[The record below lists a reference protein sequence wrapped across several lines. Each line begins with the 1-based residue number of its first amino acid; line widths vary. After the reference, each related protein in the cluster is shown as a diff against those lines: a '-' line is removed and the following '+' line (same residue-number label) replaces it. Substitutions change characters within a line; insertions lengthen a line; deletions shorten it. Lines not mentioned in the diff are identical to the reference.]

1 MAEVAFEEREYLAC
15 CGSAK
20 FAKFMALASPFA
32 SYDLAVQAARDIW
45 FNKVD
50 VNGLLEAFAAHPA
63 IGQSAPSSGHRS
75 KTNAQWSKGE
85 QSTALATATYS
96 TLQSATSRIAGLM
109 ANSDPS
115 HDQWPPL
122 LASHSKMQPPPARS
136 AQPMAASGHTPT
148 TSNLPPLFPSEPP
161 EPRRSTQPSFAAI
174 ARPKLV
180 FRFPPISIPSKPRIL
195 KEGKPAVTFTAS
207 ELQPGIQRFQYSIIA
222 KFTAGR
228 PHIDD
233 IRRCFASAWSIADLD
248 SIGAID
254 ARHILIIASSEEDS
268 NKILAHPLRKVG
280 QSLFRLFRWSP
291 DFHRR
296 REPTTTTTWIKL
308 PGLPNQLYDQGYLYT
323 IVSQFSRFIA
333 IDHRTRVV
341 SNPSFARVCIELDLN
356 KPIPEE
362 VWIGLPNSD
371 GFWQPITY
379 ENKLSYCS
387 RCKLHGHDLSNC
399 RKTKPMSA
407 AREPSGLPNQVK
419 RDDFGLPIGKPNG
432 VAFQEKHEKVKPLS
446 RNKEVTITCSSEQ
459 NEAGW
464 KMVKKRK
471 GKLDQDSATPHGS
484 ICSLN
489 PANQHQ
495 NLSSEDNPPVIQLGP
510 TPPLQICTSPN
521 NVTPISE
528 IHDIQADQNIFVAPI
543 SEIHHIP
550 AVDKGKISINDLTN
564 KDLTTQDE
572 ESIDP
577 ASAMILYNEQDDNI
591 MLPDLYLTNVG
602 GQFSCEQLGGKI
614 FQDQEE
620 FAKFAEENGYVQEDS
635 TIEYVDPSPMPKPRQ
650 QKKKDKK
657 KGSRSSARS
666 CPKKKDKNYELVEW
680 NAKYRLKFGHV
691 FLICASG
698 RSSPE
703 ILAEL
708 KKRFSNRPIVEF
720 EIAAQEQMKI
730 TELRL
735 LKLIETKSLSAST
748 DAPQSTP
755 AVKKVEDRVTIIG
768 GHLTGASEA
777 AARKSSQATRP
788 PITTHVL
795 DVAKG
800 CPAAGV
806 DVRLEMWAGHHSYPS
821 FEGSPAESWVMLGSS
836 VTDNDGR
843 SGQLMGKA
851 DSVNP
856 GLYRISFNTGK
867 YCPGGFFPYVS
878 ILFEIRESQKFE
890 HFHVPLLF
898 SPFSF
903 TTYRGS

>member
-1 MAEVAFEEREYLAC
+1 
-15 CGSAK
+15 
-20 FAKFMALASPFA
+20 
-32 SYDLAVQAARDIW
+32 
-45 FNKVD
+45 
-50 VNGLLEAFAAHPA
+50 
-63 IGQSAPSSGHRS
+63 
-75 KTNAQWSKGE
+75 
-85 QSTALATATYS
+85 
-96 TLQSATSRIAGLM
+96 M

-148 TSNLPPLFPSEPP
+148 TSNLPPLLPSEPP
-161 EPRRSTQPSFAAI
+161 DHRRSTQTSFAAI

-180 FRFPPISIPSKPRIL
+180 FRFPPISIPSKPRTL
-195 KEGKPAVTFTAS
+195 KDGKPAVTFTAS
-207 ELQPGIQRFQYSIIA
+207 ELQPGVQRFQHSIIA

-254 ARHILIIASSEEDS
+254 ARHILIITSSEEDS

-371 GFWQPITY
+371 GFWQAITY

-407 AREPSGLPNQVK
+407 AREPTGLPNQVNPNGVALQDK

-446 RNKEVTITCSSEQ
+446 RNKEDTITCSSEQ

-464 KMVKKRK
+464 KLVKKRK
-471 GKLDQDSATPHGS
+471 GKLDQDSATPHG
-484 ICSLN
+484 ITCSLN
-489 PANQHQ
+489 PANQHH

-510 TPPLQICTSPN
+510 TPPMQICTSPN
-521 NVTPISE
+521 SVTPISE
-528 IHDIQADQNIFVAPI
+528 IHVVAPI
-543 SEIHHIP
+543 SEIHPIP
-550 AVDKGKISINDLTN
+550 AVDNGKISINDLTS

-591 MLPDLYLTNVG
+591 LLPDLYLTNVG
-602 GQFSCEQLGGKI
+602 GQFYCEQLGGKI

-635 TIEYVDPSPMPKPRQ
+635 TIPIEEPEKGYEVPEVIHNSAIQSCDQVEYVDPSPMPRTRQ
-650 QKKKDKK
+650 QKKRIRKRGLGLQLARAPKRKTKTSFGLDLVFLLLF
-657 KGSRSSARS
+657 ARS
-666 CPKKKDKNYELVEW
+666 CK
-680 NAKYRLKFGHV
+680 
-691 FLICASG
+691 SG
-698 RSSPE
+698 
-703 ILAEL
+703 L
-708 KKRFSNRPIVEF
+708 
-720 EIAAQEQMKI
+720 
-730 TELRL
+730 
-735 LKLIETKSLSAST
+735 
-748 DAPQSTP
+748 
-755 AVKKVEDRVTIIG
+755 
-768 GHLTGASEA
+768 
-777 AARKSSQATRP
+777 
-788 PITTHVL
+788 
-795 DVAKG
+795 
-800 CPAAGV
+800 C
-806 DVRLEMWAGHHSYPS
+806 W
-821 FEGSPAESWVMLGSS
+821 
-836 VTDNDGR
+836 
-843 SGQLMGKA
+843 
-851 DSVNP
+851 
-856 GLYRISFNTGK
+856 
-867 YCPGGFFPYVS
+867 
-878 ILFEIRESQKFE
+878 
-890 HFHVPLLF
+890 
-898 SPFSF
+898 
-903 TTYRGS
+903 